1 MMARLKESRW
11 VYILLSIVLA
21 IVFWVYV
28 RASVDPNGVTSIHNV
43 RVETTG
49 TSVLASQG
57 LIISDISPQMVELPV
72 EGPTSARAELLRN
85 RSGLC
90 VRVDV
95 SSCSEG
101 ENTLRYREV
110 WPEGINSDDLTAKTS
125 TLVVT
130 VEKLYTKSFDVQFQ
144 LNGRVAQGY
153 QMGTPAIEPV
163 SVVVGG
169 PVEQVNQVDKVAD
182 ILESGELSER
192 FAGDLPL
199 VLLDKQGNSLT
210 NLEVTLSTNTAYVVV
225 PVVVVK
231 EVPLTVNLVP
241 GGGAAVDDA
250 KQEIDPPSIVVSGA
264 EADMAGL
271 EEISLGS
278 INLSNVE
285 GTKPFTF
292 PITLDPSLTNES
304 GLTTATVTVT
314 VEGLDTEVFAV
325 SNIRTTPPPSGYEA
339 DVVTQSVLVTVRGP
353 AEDLDKVDASQIRIV
368 ADLSNVTTLGTSVV
382 PVRVYL
388 DGGKYEQISEDPY
401 GSKCNCEK
409 NYSGGGGGGLSSASD
424 GVRPALRRRLR
435 RLLRQAAPGDSGP
448 GLQRDRGQARRLCGG
463 GTGQRRQLQHLS
475 GGVSSA
481 LRGSGPGLRPGD
493 GGAPPQRDH
502 RSGDG
507 LPGTGRGVCA
517 RPSDGPGHHPEERP
531 GVCHFEAAALRTDGC
546 SAMCAPSVRS

>member
-1 MMARLKESRW
+1 MARLKESRW

-169 PVEQVNQVDKVAD
+169 PVEQVNQVDKVAA

-285 GTKPFTF
+285 GTKPFIF

-388 DGGKYEQISEDPY
+388 DGIDTVGVI
-401 GSKCNCEK
+401 GT
-409 NYSGGGGGGLSSASD
+409 YSIVVNMS
-424 GVRPALRRRLR
+424 R
-435 RLLRQAAPGDSGP
+435 
-448 GLQRDRGQARRLCGG
+448 
-463 GTGQRRQLQHLS
+463 
-475 GGVSSA
+475 
-481 LRGSGPGLRPGD
+481 
-493 GGAPPQRDH
+493 
-502 RSGDG
+502 
-507 LPGTGRGVCA
+507 
-517 RPSDGPGHHPEERP
+517 
-531 GVCHFEAAALRTDGC
+531 
-546 SAMCAPSVRS
+546 

>member
-1 MMARLKESRW
+1 MARLKESRW

-169 PVEQVNQVDKVAD
+169 PVEQVNQVDKVAA

-210 NLEVTLSTNTAYVVV
+210 NLEVTLSTDTAYVVV

-278 INLSNVE
+278 VNLSNVE

-325 SNIRTTPPPSGYEA
+325 SNIRSTPPPSGYEA

-388 DGGKYEQISEDPY
+388 DGIDTVGVI
-401 GSKCNCEK
+401 GT
-409 NYSGGGGGGLSSASD
+409 YSIVVNMS
-424 GVRPALRRRLR
+424 R
-435 RLLRQAAPGDSGP
+435 
-448 GLQRDRGQARRLCGG
+448 
-463 GTGQRRQLQHLS
+463 
-475 GGVSSA
+475 
-481 LRGSGPGLRPGD
+481 
-493 GGAPPQRDH
+493 
-502 RSGDG
+502 
-507 LPGTGRGVCA
+507 
-517 RPSDGPGHHPEERP
+517 
-531 GVCHFEAAALRTDGC
+531 
-546 SAMCAPSVRS
+546 

>member
-1 MMARLKESRW
+1 MARLKESRW

-169 PVEQVNQVDKVAD
+169 PVEQVNQVDKVAA

-210 NLEVTLSTNTAYVVV
+210 NLEVTLSTDTAYVVV

-388 DGGKYEQISEDPY
+388 DGIDTVGVI
-401 GSKCNCEK
+401 GT
-409 NYSGGGGGGLSSASD
+409 YSIVVNMS
-424 GVRPALRRRLR
+424 R
-435 RLLRQAAPGDSGP
+435 
-448 GLQRDRGQARRLCGG
+448 
-463 GTGQRRQLQHLS
+463 
-475 GGVSSA
+475 
-481 LRGSGPGLRPGD
+481 
-493 GGAPPQRDH
+493 
-502 RSGDG
+502 
-507 LPGTGRGVCA
+507 
-517 RPSDGPGHHPEERP
+517 
-531 GVCHFEAAALRTDGC
+531 
-546 SAMCAPSVRS
+546 

>member
-1 MMARLKESRW
+1 MARLKESRW

-169 PVEQVNQVDKVAD
+169 PVEQVNQVDKVAA

-278 INLSNVE
+278 VNLSNVE

-388 DGGKYEQISEDPY
+388 DGIDTVGVI
-401 GSKCNCEK
+401 GT
-409 NYSGGGGGGLSSASD
+409 YSIVVNMS
-424 GVRPALRRRLR
+424 R
-435 RLLRQAAPGDSGP
+435 
-448 GLQRDRGQARRLCGG
+448 
-463 GTGQRRQLQHLS
+463 
-475 GGVSSA
+475 
-481 LRGSGPGLRPGD
+481 
-493 GGAPPQRDH
+493 
-502 RSGDG
+502 
-507 LPGTGRGVCA
+507 
-517 RPSDGPGHHPEERP
+517 
-531 GVCHFEAAALRTDGC
+531 
-546 SAMCAPSVRS
+546 

>member
-1 MMARLKESRW
+1 MARLKESRW
-11 VYILLSIVLA
+11 VYILLSVVLA

-169 PVEQVNQVDKVAD
+169 PVEQVNQVDKVAA

-388 DGGKYEQISEDPY
+388 DGIDTVGVI
-401 GSKCNCEK
+401 GT
-409 NYSGGGGGGLSSASD
+409 YSIVVNMS
-424 GVRPALRRRLR
+424 R
-435 RLLRQAAPGDSGP
+435 
-448 GLQRDRGQARRLCGG
+448 
-463 GTGQRRQLQHLS
+463 
-475 GGVSSA
+475 
-481 LRGSGPGLRPGD
+481 
-493 GGAPPQRDH
+493 
-502 RSGDG
+502 
-507 LPGTGRGVCA
+507 
-517 RPSDGPGHHPEERP
+517 
-531 GVCHFEAAALRTDGC
+531 
-546 SAMCAPSVRS
+546 

>member
-169 PVEQVNQVDKVAD
+169 PVEQVNQVLFEGKAAREAVNELMLRDKRV
-182 ILESGELSER
+182 
-192 FAGDLPL
+192 
-199 VLLDKQGNSLT
+199 
-210 NLEVTLSTNTAYVVV
+210 
-225 PVVVVK
+225 
-231 EVPLTVNLVP
+231 
-241 GGGAAVDDA
+241 
-250 KQEIDPPSIVVSGA
+250 
-264 EADMAGL
+264 EA
-271 EEISLGS
+271 
-278 INLSNVE
+278 
-285 GTKPFTF
+285 
-292 PITLDPSLTNES
+292 S
-304 GLTTATVTVT
+304 GLMWK
-314 VEGLDTEVFAV
+314 E
-325 SNIRTTPPPSGYEA
+325 Y
-339 DVVTQSVLVTVRGP
+339 
-353 AEDLDKVDASQIRIV
+353 
-368 ADLSNVTTLGTSVV
+368 
-382 PVRVYL
+382 
-388 DGGKYEQISEDPY
+388 
-401 GSKCNCEK
+401 
-409 NYSGGGGGGLSSASD
+409 
-424 GVRPALRRRLR
+424 
-435 RLLRQAAPGDSGP
+435 
-448 GLQRDRGQARRLCGG
+448 
-463 GTGQRRQLQHLS
+463 
-475 GGVSSA
+475 
-481 LRGSGPGLRPGD
+481 
-493 GGAPPQRDH
+493 
-502 RSGDG
+502 
-507 LPGTGRGVCA
+507 
-517 RPSDGPGHHPEERP
+517 EERTM
-531 GVCHFEAAALRTDGC
+531 ETAEK
-546 SAMCAPSVRS
+546 

>member
-1 MMARLKESRW
+1 MARLKESRW

-169 PVEQVNQVDKVAD
+169 PVEQVNQVDKVAA

-210 NLEVTLSTNTAYVVV
+210 NLEVTLSTETAYVVV

-388 DGGKYEQISEDPY
+388 DGIDTVGVI
-401 GSKCNCEK
+401 GT
-409 NYSGGGGGGLSSASD
+409 YSIVVNMS
-424 GVRPALRRRLR
+424 R
-435 RLLRQAAPGDSGP
+435 
-448 GLQRDRGQARRLCGG
+448 
-463 GTGQRRQLQHLS
+463 
-475 GGVSSA
+475 
-481 LRGSGPGLRPGD
+481 
-493 GGAPPQRDH
+493 
-502 RSGDG
+502 
-507 LPGTGRGVCA
+507 
-517 RPSDGPGHHPEERP
+517 
-531 GVCHFEAAALRTDGC
+531 
-546 SAMCAPSVRS
+546 